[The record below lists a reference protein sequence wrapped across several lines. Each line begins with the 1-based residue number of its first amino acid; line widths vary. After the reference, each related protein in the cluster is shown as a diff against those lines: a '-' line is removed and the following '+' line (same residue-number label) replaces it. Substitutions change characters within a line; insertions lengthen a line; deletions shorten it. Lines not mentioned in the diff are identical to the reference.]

1 MVALVYFTHDWD
13 SRFGLR
19 LLASRVYQDRGYVCQ
34 SLGLLW
40 ACLALVGCASIAGP
54 DYQRPDVTMKS
65 GWSLTTETPAKGS
78 ESIKLDWWTEFGDP
92 YLNTLVERAISNNL
106 SIQIAAARVAEAGT
120 LIGAAEAQRLPTVT
134 GSAATQGTFQ
144 GTFRGRSSL
153 SRTVTNVG
161 ASLGWELDIWG
172 KLKKGVEA
180 QEANYQASEADWR
193 AIWLIIVS
201 DVATTYF
208 FIRQLDEQTAA
219 QERSLKAAEHIVSVY
234 TIQAQIG
241 LKTRSDVMTQHA
253 ELNFIK
259 TGLLEL
265 QRQRTLAENAL
276 ATLLGT
282 PAGDFHVPIAALED
296 TVRLPEVP
304 TGLPSDILKRR
315 PDVLAAEYRVLAV
328 HDLVGQA
335 RLAQLPS
342 IRFSVDGGANNL
354 LSSAIAA
361 WTFGLGPSIDIP
373 IFDPGLQAA
382 IKTNEAVAK
391 TTEQEYRLTVIS
403 AFQEVEDALVSLNNH
418 KVQRV
423 QILDRLKQLEGVAG
437 RVRKELDMGLVT
449 QLQVLEIERTLRD
462 ASLDRLSNHQQLLA
476 DTITLYKALGGGWPT
491 TMVRTQ

>member
-1 MVALVYFTHDWD
+1 M
-13 SRFGLR
+13 
-19 LLASRVYQDRGYVCQ
+19 
-34 SLGLLW
+34 
-40 ACLALVGCASIAGP
+40 
-54 DYQRPDVTMKS
+54 
-65 GWSLTTETPAKGS
+65 
-78 ESIKLDWWTEFGDP
+78 
-92 YLNTLVERAISNNL
+92 
-106 SIQIAAARVAEAGT
+106 
-120 LIGAAEAQRLPTVT
+120 
-134 GSAATQGTFQ
+134 
-144 GTFRGRSSL
+144 
-153 SRTVTNVG
+153 
-161 ASLGWELDIWG
+161 
-172 KLKKGVEA
+172 
-180 QEANYQASEADWR
+180 
-193 AIWLIIVS
+193 IIVS

-219 QERSLKAAEHIVSVY
+219 QEQSLKAAEHILSVY
-234 TIQAQIG
+234 TIQEQVG
-241 LKTRSDVMTQHA
+241 LTTRSDVMTQHA
-253 ELNFIK
+253 EVNFIK

-282 PAGDFHVPIAALED
+282 PAGDFHVPVAALED

-328 HDLVGQA
+328 HNLVGQA

-342 IRFSVDGGANNL
+342 IRFSVDGSANNL

-361 WTFGLGPSIDIP
+361 WTFGLGPSIEIP

-437 RVRKELDMGLVT
+437 RVRKELDMGFVT

-491 TMVRTQ
+491 TTVRTQ